1 MPGDQVNR
9 GVPAGRRR
17 AGPRARRAGHVARAV
32 APGLA
37 AALATVYGVYRWNNV
52 TYDAR
57 DRRWALRS
65 GIRVTRHDLPDGPGL
80 NVAEGPDAGPPLL
93 LLHGQGS
100 AWESY
105 ARVLPALAEQFHVH
119 AVDVVGHG
127 GSDRTP
133 GGYDVHTIGRDLARF
148 VDRVIG
154 GPVLLS
160 GHSSGGLLAAWLAA
174 NRPDLV
180 RGILFEDPPFFSSDP
195 DRMAQHFAFV
205 DLFRPAHDFLHQ
217 DDEDDF
223 VSYYMAHNT
232 WTGYFGR
239 GRDRLVGYA
248 QRYRRRHPGERLR
261 IPFLPPVINEG
272 FAHLHRFDPAFADAF
287 YTCHWQAGFDQ
298 AATLAAI
305 GQPAI
310 LVHANWR
317 ITDDGILEG
326 AMTDD
331 DAARAG
337 EPIAQCTIERVD
349 TGHGFH
355 FEDPDRFVEL
365 VRELDRRLPA

>member
-1 MPGDQVNR
+1 M
-9 GVPAGRRR
+9 
-17 AGPRARRAGHVARAV
+17 ARAV
-32 APGLA
+32 AAGLPAALA
-37 AALATVYGVYRWNNV
+37 AAYGGYRWNNV
-52 TYDAR
+52 TYAAR
-57 DRRWALRS
+57 DRRRALRA
-65 GIRVTRHDLPDGPGL
+65 GFRETRPVVPDGPVL
-80 NVAEGPDAGPPLL
+80 NVAEGPAGGPRLL
-93 LLHGQGS
+93 LVHGQGS

-105 ARVLPALAEQFHVH
+105 ARVLPALAEQFHVF

-133 GGYDVHTIGRDLARF
+133 GGYDVHTIGRDLGRL
-148 VDRVIG
+148 VDQVIG
-154 GPVLLS
+154 GPVLFS

-205 DLFRPAHDFLHQ
+205 DLARPAHDFLQQ

-239 GRDRLVGYA
+239 GRGRLVRYA
-248 QRYRRRHPGERLR
+248 QRYRRRHPDHRLR
-261 IPFLPPVINEG
+261 IAFLPPVINEG

-305 GQPAI
+305 AQPSI

-337 EPIAQCTIERVD
+337 ELIERCTVERVD

-355 FEDPDRFVEL
+355 FEDPGRFVEL
-365 VRELDRRLPA
+365 VHRLDRQLSA